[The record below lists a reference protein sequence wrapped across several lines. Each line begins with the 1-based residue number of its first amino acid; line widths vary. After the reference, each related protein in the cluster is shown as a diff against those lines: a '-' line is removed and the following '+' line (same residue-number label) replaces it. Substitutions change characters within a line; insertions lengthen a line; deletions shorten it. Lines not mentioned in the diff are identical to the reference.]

1 MDLIFDKE
9 EVTGLKGAALKD
21 QLKLFKNAGAP
32 NLNQGPL
39 PTLVGDIYKALT
51 DAIDLHTNS
60 TLGSSIKMMRV
71 RLGMQVMMR
80 RSRRSRKKKKRK
92 IGRMY

>member
-9 EVTGLKGAALKD
+9 EVTGLKDTALKD
-21 QLKLFKNAGAP
+21 QLKLIKNAGAP

-39 PTLVGDIYKALT
+39 PTLVGDICKALT
-51 DAIDLHTNS
+51 DAIDLHTNG

-71 RLGMQVMMR
+71 RLRMQVMMR
-80 RSRRSRKKKKRK
+80 NSRKKKKRK